1 MKSPASIIV
10 PAFNEEKGLAATVDH
25 IKSVM
30 DEAGSDYEIIVVD
43 DGSTDGTK
51 EVAEGLEGIRLI
63 TNSYNMGYGASL
75 KRGIQVAQYDV
86 IVITDADGTYPNERI
101 PDLVEKLVE
110 GTHMVVGW
118 RKGKNAPQPFHRKLA
133 KWIIKT
139 FASILVRDPIPDL
152 NSGLRC
158 FPKYLAVRHERILP
172 SGFSFTTTITLLI
185 ISNGGHIV
193 YEPIDYRPR
202 QGSSKFHPIKDV
214 IAMVGLI
221 VRSTLLF
228 NPLRIFVPIAAVFIS
243 ASALILILALIG
255 VFERIPDA
263 TIVVLLVTGV
273 QILFIG
279 LLADLI
285 NRRSS

>member
-1 MKSPASIIV
+1 MKSPVSIIV

-30 DEAGSDYEIIVVD
+30 DKAGSDYEIIVVD
-43 DGSTDGTK
+43 DGSTDGTN
-51 EVAEGLEGIRLI
+51 EVAEGLEGIRLLQ
-63 TNSYNMGYGASL
+63 NSYNMGYGASL
-75 KRGIQVAQYDV
+75 KRGIQLARYDV

-118 RKGKNAPQPFHRKLA
+118 RKGKKAHQPLHRKFA
-133 KWIIKT
+133 KWVIKS
-139 FASILVRDPIPDL
+139 FASMLVRDPIPDL

-158 FPKYLAVRHERILP
+158 FPKYLAVRNEGILP

-193 YEPIDYRPR
+193 YVPIDYHPR
-202 QGSSKFHPIKDV
+202 KGSSKFRPVRDV

-228 NPLRIFVPIAAVFIS
+228 NPLRVFVPIATAFIS
-243 ASALILILALIG
+243 ASALILILALVG

-263 TIVVLLVTGV
+263 TIIILLVTGV
-273 QILFIG
+273 QVLCIG